1 MSVCKRTSHLM
12 MPLLLILWWVL
23 LPACG
28 PDTRLPKKITVA
40 TDATMVPM
48 SFMSDQG
55 VIDGFDRAL
64 MEAIAKEAGL
74 ELEMVNVEWAGLLG
88 GLITG
93 KYDAAIS
100 SITILKE
107 RRKKMAFSIPY
118 LKSGL
123 SIVVR
128 KETEGISS
136 LDDLLQKNKLVGAQ
150 RGTTAYFYLKD
161 HPAIQS
167 MGYESYGH
175 AVQDLI
181 KGELDAVVGESTGT
195 LYYKNKDKPVF
206 AKIKMVGEILTDE
219 YYGIAVR
226 QDNPALLKALDK
238 ALKTLL
244 ANGTVAQL
252 HQQWDLGRAAV
263 IPAPGEQP
271 ASG

>member
-1 MSVCKRTSHLM
+1 MSVCKCTSHLM
-12 MPLLLILWWVL
+12 MPLLLALWWVL

-55 VIDGFDRAL
+55 AIDGFDRAL
-64 MEAIAKEAGL
+64 MEAVAKEAGL

-100 SITILKE
+100 SITILEE
-107 RRKKMAFSIPY
+107 RREKMAFSIPY

-136 LDDLLQKNKLVGAQ
+136 LDNLLQKNK
-150 RGTTAYFYLKD
+150 
-161 HPAIQS
+161 
-167 MGYESYGH
+167 
-175 AVQDLI
+175 
-181 KGELDAVVGESTGT
+181 
-195 LYYKNKDKPVF
+195 
-206 AKIKMVGEILTDE
+206 
-219 YYGIAVR
+219 
-226 QDNPALLKALDK
+226 
-238 ALKTLL
+238 
-244 ANGTVAQL
+244 
-252 HQQWDLGRAAV
+252 
-263 IPAPGEQP
+263 
-271 ASG
+271 